1 MIQMRST
8 PLDEAARR
16 RHKLRNVAQSVI
28 LLGGMVLLL
37 TVCLGSLLGAESVPW
52 ALAGA
57 ALGLFFS
64 PRVPSQI
71 LLRLYRAKRLAR
83 EHVPAVFDILEEL
96 TARAGLRR
104 APALYYVPSA
114 MTNAFTV
121 GSRSDSAIALTDGML
136 RRLTLRELAGVLAH
150 ELSHIRA
157 GDLWVMQLADS
168 ISRLTSMMSYAGV
181 LLVILALPM
190 VLLGAPFPLLP
201 ALLLVLAPL
210 FASLL
215 QLALSRARELDADLD
230 AAGLTGDPQ
239 GLASALRRI
248 ERYQGRLWEQLVLPG
263 RRIPDPSIL
272 RTHPTT
278 EERVSRLLALVPQ
291 QAAYGRLTAVE
302 LPQQLARVSKAPHRR
317 LMGHWY

>member
-1 MIQMRST
+1 
-8 PLDEAARR
+8 
-16 RHKLRNVAQSVI
+16 
-28 LLGGMVLLL
+28 
-37 TVCLGSLLGAESVPW
+37 
-52 ALAGA
+52 
-57 ALGLFFS
+57 
-64 PRVPSQI
+64 
-71 LLRLYRAKRLAR
+71 
-83 EHVPAVFDILEEL
+83 
-96 TARAGLRR
+96 
-104 APALYYVPSA
+104 
-114 MTNAFTV
+114 
-121 GSRSDSAIALTDGML
+121 
-136 RRLTLRELAGVLAH
+136 
-150 ELSHIRA
+150 
-157 GDLWVMQLADS
+157 MQLADS